1 MAVIAILIA
10 TSVTMLGFTISL
22 YYDIDRNIS
31 ENYKYS
37 YTINLGNSYVNNEID
52 KLLYKYKKDNKI
64 IFDKTI
70 ELIDKDI
77 NIEMYYKNG
86 NSYIEDRTSVDIIRE
101 SDFKKLRQYQNNNY
115 EELTSKESVYYV
127 ADSYKKIFFK
137 DFEIEKINLH
147 IKDTNEYDINLFK
160 VQKASWSQK

>member
-52 KLLYKYKKDNKI
+52 KLLYKYKK
-64 IFDKTI
+64 
-70 ELIDKDI
+70 
-77 NIEMYYKNG
+77 
-86 NSYIEDRTSVDIIRE
+86 IIR
-101 SDFKKLRQYQNNNY
+101 
-115 EELTSKESVYYV
+115 
-127 ADSYKKIFFK
+127 
-137 DFEIEKINLH
+137 
-147 IKDTNEYDINLFK
+147 
-160 VQKASWSQK
+160 